1 MREEIERDF
10 PFLKRKINGRRLVY
24 LDNAA
29 TSQRPIQ
36 VIESIVDF
44 YENHNANIH
53 RGIHTLSMEAT
64 EMYEKSREIV
74 SEFVGAEDPK
84 QLIFT
89 YGTTSSINFLAS
101 SLHESSILK
110 SGDVVLLTRVEHH
123 ANLLPWQRLKRF
135 GIGLRFVES
144 DEDGKIDVKDV
155 LDSMEGVKLISITGL
170 SNVTGQKIDLE
181 PIIEKA
187 KKIGAYVHVD
197 GAQLVPHSPVNVSEL
212 GVDFLSFSAHK
223 MLGPTGIGALYVSE
237 RFLDVLGPFLVGGGM
252 IDKVELESA
261 TFADPPE
268 RFEAGTPN
276 VAGAIGFA
284 KAADYLKRIGMEK
297 VLSHSRRIT
306 RYAIE
311 RLKELD
317 FVRVYGPKDDSHVS
331 IVSFTVDGVHP
342 HDVAH
347 ILDQEFG
354 VAIRTG
360 HHCAQPLMRRLG
372 VSATCRASFYVYN
385 DEEDVDIL
393 VEGLEKVREWIG

>member
-187 KKIGAYVHVD
+187 KKIGVYVHVD

-372 VSATCRASFYVYN
+372 VSATCRASFYLYN